1 MSTSRARRVS
11 PKADEPNVV
20 ASMASFSLEAFTPYR
35 LAVLA
40 RDVSRSLATVYSE
53 RFGLRIAEWRIL
65 AALAH
70 FGPMP
75 AGLVAERSSLD
86 KPKVTRAVQQL
97 VSRRLV
103 TRRTASEDRR
113 AVEIAL
119 TPKGREI
126 FEAAAALAVDW
137 ERQMMTA
144 LDASEQRKFS
154 DMLDR
159 LNAQVKRL
167 AEGQSQP

>member
-1 MSTSRARRVS
+1 MSSSTARRRE
-11 PKADEPNVV
+11 PKRLAGKALTTPLD
-20 ASMASFSLEAFTPYR
+20 SFSLEAFTPYR

-40 RDVSRSLATVYSE
+40 RDVSRSLAMVYSE

-97 VSRRLV
+97 VTRKLV

-119 TPKGREI
+119 TPKGREV
-126 FEAAAALAVDW
+126 FEAAAALAIQW
-137 ERQMMTA
+137 ESQMLGA
-144 LDASEQRKFS
+144 LDAGEQREF
-154 DMLDR
+154 DRMLDVLSTR
-159 LNAQVKRL
+159 VRSLAQ
-167 AEGQSQP
+167 E

>member
-1 MSTSRARRVS
+1 MSSSTARRKEAKRLAA
-11 PKADEPNVV
+11 KAFTAPLE
-20 ASMASFSLEAFTPYR
+20 SFSLEAFTPYR

-97 VSRRLV
+97 VSRKLV
-103 TRRTASEDRR
+103 TRRIASEDRR

-119 TPKGREI
+119 TPKGRET
-126 FEAAAALAVDW
+126 FEAAAALAIEW
-137 ERQMMTA
+137 EGQMLGA
-144 LDASEQRKFS
+144 LHAEEQRDFHR
-154 DMLDR
+154 MLDVLSAR
-159 LNAQVKRL
+159 VKSL
-167 AEGQSQP
+167 AEQ

>member
-1 MSTSRARRVS
+1 MSSSTARRKEAKRLAA
-11 PKADEPNVV
+11 KAFAAPPE
-20 ASMASFSLEAFTPYR
+20 SFSLEAFTPYR

-86 KPKVTRAVQQL
+86 KPNVTRAVQQL
-97 VSRRLV
+97 VTRKLA
-103 TRRTASEDRR
+103 TRRTTAEDRR

-119 TPKGREI
+119 TSKGRET
-126 FEAAAALAVDW
+126 FKAAAALAIEW
-137 ERQMMTA
+137 ESQMLGA
-144 LDASEQRKFS
+144 LDAERQREFHR
-154 DMLDR
+154 MLDVLSTR
-159 LNAQVKRL
+159 VKSL
-167 AEGQSQP
+167 TKE

>member
-1 MSTSRARRVS
+1 MSSSSARRSSAKGQAPV
-11 PKADEPNVV
+11 AV
-20 ASMASFSLEAFTPYR
+20 ASPGSFSLEAFTPYR

-97 VSRRLV
+97 VSRKLV
-103 TRRTASEDRR
+103 TRRTASDDRR

-119 TPKGREI
+119 TSKGRDI

-137 ERQMMTA
+137 ERQMLTA
-144 LDASEQRKFS
+144 LDAGEQRKFS

-159 LNAQVKRL
+159 LNVQVRRL
-167 AEGQSQP
+167 AEASGQR